1 MHIQKCPV
9 NRNPKESANIFS
21 VLTFWWLKDI
31 FKKGLNKTLTLDDI
45 YEPLKFNQ
53 SENLGNL
60 LEREWRREWEKLQDF
75 EYVLEKDGNKKL
87 NKDIKP
93 SLYKALYRIFWRK
106 YFLISGFLFVHTV
119 ILYTLQPILQGWII
133 NYFNVS
139 STNSKTVTK
148 EKVIIYC
155 FGLVID
161 IIVSVCIFHHVYFKS
176 QEIGMQ
182 IRIACSSLIY
192 KKILRLSK
200 TALMQT
206 TNGGQILNI
215 LSNDMNRFDTV
226 LIYLHYLWIGP
237 IQLVVVTYI
246 MWTMIGSSTFF
257 GIACLLLVSFPIQ
270 GYFPVISKKL
280 RASLAV
286 LTDTRIQLINE
297 FITGIQMI
305 KMYGWEKPFSK
316 FVITTRIAEMKKI
329 RISSFIKVL
338 ALSMLIF
345 TERMTLYF
353 SMVSYALT
361 NKTLNPEYT
370 YVWTTFFN
378 ILQLTIVMF
387 FLQALISWNETTIT
401 INRIEEFLLL
411 DEVISNDQTSLM
423 SSMSSKYE
431 KKGDKN
437 DIEYCRIILK
447 KEEPVINVEPKKQ
460 PSIELIKVSSNW
472 VSSKL
477 PPTLCN
483 ISMKVDPGQL
493 CILLGQVGS
502 GKTALLN
509 TLLKELPLGAG
520 TIKILQNLPT
530 KGDSHANLTNY
541 FTDNKNIRFS
551 YASQE
556 PWLFGG
562 TIKENILFGE
572 LYDNKRY
579 TDVTRVCALNKD
591 FQQLPQGDMTTV
603 GERGI
608 MLSGGQK
615 ARVSLAR
622 AIYKQADIYLLDD
635 PLSAVDTKV
644 AKHIFTKCIVQYLRD
659 KTRILATHQLQFI
672 KSADVIMALDHGT
685 VKMKGNYNELMKNND
700 EFLKM
705 VTRIKMEREN
715 NEIKEDT
722 NENLFGYNRDSIR
735 SRASIRSYNSS
746 VVESVHGDYENADTN
761 EQEELFLT
769 KNIPWKLYV
778 KYFRYGGSWL
788 TLIIFV
794 IISIVTQIITNATD
808 YWVSYW
814 TNLEVIRSSKNKTLI
829 MNKQEEYRNT
839 IQNTILSNF
848 ISLDNLGL
856 LTTTSA
862 IYIYTILIVIC
873 IITVLVRSIFF
884 MQLCVIASRKIH
896 NDSFNNL
903 LQANM
908 RFFHTNPSGRILNR
922 FSKDMGAVDELLP
935 KPMIEVIQISL
946 VTLGI
951 IIIEII
957 VNYWTIIPFIILGIF
972 TYFIKIIYVRTV
984 QSIKRYES
992 ICKSPIFCHVGTTLN
1007 GLSTIRSSGKATQDL
1022 LQKKFDYLQDKH
1034 TGTWYLLLAAS
1045 ALLGL
1050 VFDIL
1055 ISFVIAFI
1063 CFYFVLVPTDNTL
1076 SGDVGLAIS
1085 QALIIISMLQY
1096 GIKQSIEVIIQM
1108 TSVERIFQYMDLP
1121 KEKSLIITNPLPPT
1135 WPSQGRLILKNVS
1148 MRYSPNEP
1156 PVLKNLTVTI
1166 EAGWKVGIVGRTG
1179 AGKSSLI
1186 SALFRLFSEGLEGEI
1201 IIDEKDT
1208 STIDLQQLRSRIS
1221 IIPQEPILFAASLR
1235 YNLDPFKQ
1243 YDDIHLWDV
1252 LREVEFTDIGLND
1265 QILSN
1270 GNNLSIGQKQLICLA
1285 RSMLR
1290 KNRIIV
1296 LDEATANIDSQTDE
1310 LIQRTLR
1317 TKFVDYTVLCVAHRL
1332 NTIIDSNRIIVMDGG
1347 EIAEFDHP
1355 YELLRNKP
1363 NGLFAQ
1369 MVNNTGRIMS
1379 KNLLQQAEMAY
1390 RRDTK
1395 EHNLD
1400 DISTETELTINTNQ
1414 EYISL

>member
-45 YEPLKFNQ
+45 YEPLKHNQ

-139 STNSKTVTK
+139 STNSKTITK
-148 EKVIIYC
+148 EKGIIYC

-270 GYFPVISKKL
+270 GYFPVISKRL
-280 RASLAV
+280 RASLAA
-286 LTDTRIQLINE
+286 LTDTRIQLISE

-316 FVITTRIAEMKKI
+316 FVIKTRIAEMKKI

-401 INRIEEFLLL
+401 VNRIEEFLLL

-423 SSMSSKYE
+423 SSMSSKYQ

-530 KGDSHANLTNY
+530 KMDSQANITNY
-541 FTDNKNIRFS
+541 FTDNKNIRIS

-556 PWLFGG
+556 PWLFDG

-672 KSADVIMALDHGT
+672 KSADVIVALDHGT
-685 VKMKGNYNELMKNND
+685 VKMKGSYNELMKNND

-705 VTRIKMEREN
+705 VTRIKMDREN

-746 VVESVHGDYENADTN
+746 VVESVHGDYESADTN

-769 KNIPWKLYV
+769 DNIPWKLYI

-829 MNKQEEYRNT
+829 MHKQEEYRNT

-848 ISLDNLGL
+848 LSLDNLGL

-862 IYIYTILIVIC
+862 IYIYTILLVIC

-884 MQLCVIASRKIH
+884 MQLCVIASRRIH

-922 FSKDMGAVDELLP
+922 FSKDMGAIDELLP

-951 IIIEII
+951 IIMEII
-957 VNYWTIIPFIILGIF
+957 VNYWTVIPFIMLGIYNNHNYLTKMNNEILKVQRRKLKGNG
-972 TYFIKIIYVRTV
+972 TYACNI
-984 QSIKRYES
+984 
-992 ICKSPIFCHVGTTLN
+992 
-1007 GLSTIRSSGKATQDL
+1007 
-1022 LQKKFDYLQDKH
+1022 
-1034 TGTWYLLLAAS
+1034 
-1045 ALLGL
+1045 
-1050 VFDIL
+1050 
-1055 ISFVIAFI
+1055 
-1063 CFYFVLVPTDNTL
+1063 TDNTL

-1096 GIKQSIEVIIQM
+1096 GIKQTVEVIIQM

-1121 KEKSLIITNPLPPT
+1121 KEKSLITMNPLPPT

-1156 PVLKNLTVTI
+1156 SVLKNLTVTI

-1208 STIDLQQLRSRIS
+1208 STIDLQELRSRIS

-1235 YNLDPFKQ
+1235 YNLDPFNQ

-1265 QILSN
+1265 QILAN

-1369 MVNNTGRIMS
+1369 MVKNTGRIMS

-1400 DISTETELTINTNQ
+1400 DISTETEITLNTNQ